1 MPNIKSAAKR
11 MRQSQKRKQ
20 RNRRHLSKMRTEIKR
35 FRSLLAEDKSA
46 EAKDR
51 LSLVYSVID
60 HTAQKGVIHRNTA
73 ARYKSRI
80 TSSLNLALGASAA
93 S

>member
-11 MRQSQKRKQ
+11 MRQNEKRKQ
-20 RNRRHLSKMRTEIKR
+20 RNRHHLSKMRTEIKK
-35 FRSLLAEDKSA
+35 FRRLLAEDKSG

-51 LSLVYSVID
+51 LSLVYSIID

-73 ARYKSRI
+73 ARYKSRL
-80 TSSLNLALGASAA
+80 TSGLNLALGASTA